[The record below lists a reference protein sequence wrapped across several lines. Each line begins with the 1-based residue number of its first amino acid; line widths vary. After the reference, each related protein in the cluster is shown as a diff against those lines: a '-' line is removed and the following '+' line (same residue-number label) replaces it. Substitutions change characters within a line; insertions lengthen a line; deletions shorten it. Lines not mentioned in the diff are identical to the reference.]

1 MNAKKTEDE
10 IESELRKYSRA
21 SPFAEVNIIEISK
34 PGKYRITGSIVKME
48 ENSLTLTDETDEI
61 EVDITQISDRELK
74 EGMQLQLLGFVEF
87 DPEKKFKAI
96 IIQDFSEINIELYRQ
111 VRELEQS
118 LRKNNS

>member
-1 MNAKKTEDE
+1 MSAKKTEDE

-34 PGKYRITGSIVKME
+34 PGKYRITGSIVRME
-48 ENSLTLTDETDEI
+48 ENTLTLSDETDEI
-61 EVDITQISDRELK
+61 EVDITQISTHELK

-87 DPEKKFKAI
+87 DPEKKFKAV